1 VSAHREE
8 NVDDPGNLQNLLASL
23 DAVARRYK
31 KRVIVSTHPRTQKML
46 SRLKRSMLPR
56 KVEFMKAVGFSDY
69 VKLQQNAYCV
79 LSDSGT
85 LTEEASILAFPAVMI
100 RQSHERPEGMDVGA
114 LIMSGLT
121 PDRVVE
127 AIKVTLDQRG
137 AISTPAETP
146 SDYDAQNVS
155 FKVVRIIMSYV
166 EYVNRTVWFK

>member
-1 VSAHREE
+1 
-8 NVDDPGNLQNLLASL
+8 
-23 DAVARRYK
+23 
-31 KRVIVSTHPRTQKML
+31 
-46 SRLKRSMLPR
+46 
-56 KVEFMKAVGFSDY
+56 MKAMGFSDY

-85 LTEEASILAFPAVMI
+85 LTEESSILAFPAVMI

-121 PDRVVE
+121 PERVVD

-137 AISTPAETP
+137 TINAPVAAP
-146 SDYDAQNVS
+146 SDYDPHNVS
-155 FKVVRIIMSYV
+155 FKIVRIIMSYV